1 MPKRNMSEFYW
12 DEKRQLYR
20 KRIKNPATGK
30 YVDVY
35 GKTKAETRSNA
46 AARLESLVREAAAD
60 SCPYVYQYAAKWY
73 QLNTVGLSDKRRSDY
88 RVAIN
93 RHICPVIG
101 PMLLCDVC
109 YDDAL
114 AVMACASG
122 LSKSAQQK
130 IATTMRRIFAAA
142 ERNGLIKKSPCS
154 DIKAGGAPAAEKEPL
169 TAEQQARLVA
179 AVRGTRAEQFVMI
192 GLYTGLRR
200 EEILGLEWDCVHL
213 DASPPY
219 IAVRRALR
227 WGDGNHPATNEIL
240 KTKAAR
246 RDIPMPPQLVE
257 CLRAAKE
264 RSASDYVITD
274 AHGGPVTRTSFR
286 RLWDVIRV
294 RSERQVTR
302 TVDGKKELVWLRV
315 GDKIPKHNVR
325 IALDFKVTPH
335 QLRHTYITNLVL
347 ASGDIKDIKSIQ
359 YLAGHATVAMT
370 LNVYT
375 HVIERSPRR
384 TSSVVALA
392 FGGNIG
398 GKDAAPS
405 AQTIDSQ

>member
-46 AARLESLVREAAAD
+46 AARLESLAREAAAD

-142 ERNGLIKKSPCS
+142 ERNGLIKNRHAVTSR
-154 DIKAGGAPAAEKEPL
+154 PAA
-169 TAEQQARLVA
+169 
-179 AVRGTRAEQFVMI
+179 
-192 GLYTGLRR
+192 LR
-200 EEILGLEWDCVHL
+200 
-213 DASPPY
+213 PP
-219 IAVRRALR
+219 
-227 WGDGNHPATNEIL
+227 
-240 KTKAAR
+240 K
-246 RDIPMPPQLVE
+246 
-257 CLRAAKE
+257 
-264 RSASDYVITD
+264 RS
-274 AHGGPVTRTSFR
+274 R
-286 RLWDVIRV
+286 
-294 RSERQVTR
+294 
-302 TVDGKKELVWLRV
+302 
-315 GDKIPKHNVR
+315 
-325 IALDFKVTPH
+325 
-335 QLRHTYITNLVL
+335 
-347 ASGDIKDIKSIQ
+347 
-359 YLAGHATVAMT
+359 
-370 LNVYT
+370 
-375 HVIERSPRR
+375 
-384 TSSVVALA
+384 
-392 FGGNIG
+392 
-398 GKDAAPS
+398 
-405 AQTIDSQ
+405 